1 MNTVKPKLGLAD
13 EPGDANSNTQGVHGS
28 NALVFKC
35 RDTEFDLSSRTHIM
49 GVLNT
54 TPDSFYDGGNYTHID
69 AALKQAEKMIEE
81 GADIID
87 IGGESTRPGSL
98 PVSVEKEL
106 ERVIPV
112 VRGIR
117 KHFDIPLSI
126 DTTKSAVARQ
136 ALDEGAS
143 MVNDISGLRF
153 DPEIADAAHDYG
165 AGIVLAHTTSRPLDM
180 QSNTE
185 YGSLLED
192 IKLSLKNSVNIAE
205 LKGVKP
211 DFIAID
217 PGFGFGKTVEQNLA
231 ILKYLKSFRELD
243 KPILIG
249 TSNKSFIG
257 KVLDA
262 PTGDRTEGTAA
273 TIAVGILNGASII
286 RVHET
291 GYMKRVSQMI
301 DAILNVSCESY

>member
-1 MNTVKPKLGLAD
+1 MRKNAANPTIDLVDDPAAPNLNTHL
-13 EPGDANSNTQGVHGS
+13 
-28 NALVFKC
+28 FKC
-35 RDTEFDLSSRTHIM
+35 RDTEFDLSTKTHIM

-54 TPDSFYDGGNYTHID
+54 TPDSFYDGGNYSQVD
-69 AALKQAEKMIEE
+69 AALKHTEKMIEE

-98 PVSVEKEL
+98 PVSAHEEL
-106 ERVIPV
+106 ERVIPLIKE
-112 VRGIR
+112 IR

-126 DTTKSAVARQ
+126 DTTKSEVALR
-136 ALDEGAS
+136 ALDEGVKI
-143 MVNDISGLRF
+143 VNDISGLTF
-153 DPEIADAAHDYG
+153 DPEIADAVSKYG
-165 AGIVLAHTTSRPLDM
+165 AGLVLSHTSSRPHDM
-180 QSNTE
+180 QSKTS
-185 YGSLLED
+185 YDSLIED
-192 IKLSLKNSVNIAE
+192 IKLPLRISVKLAE
-205 LKGVKP
+205 HKGVRP
-211 DFIAID
+211 RSIVVD

-231 ILKYLKSFRELD
+231 ILKHLNSFIELG

-262 PTGDRTEGTAA
+262 KAGDRIEGTAA
-273 TIAVGILNGASII
+273 TVAVGILNGASII

>member
-1 MNTVKPKLGLAD
+1 MRENAVKQPKLGLSD
-13 EPGDANSNTQGVHGS
+13 ERGALDTNTF
-28 NALVFKC
+28 AFKC

-54 TPDSFYDGGNYTHID
+54 TPDSFYDGGNYTHLD
-69 AALKQAEKMIEE
+69 AALKQAEKMMEE

-117 KHFDIPLSI
+117 KRFDIPLSV
-126 DTTKSAVARQ
+126 DTTKSAVARR

-143 MVNDISGLRF
+143 IVNDISGLRF
-153 DPEIADAAHDYG
+153 DPDIADVAHDYG
-165 AGIVLAHTTSRPLDM
+165 AGIVLTHTTSRPLDM

-185 YGSLLED
+185 YGSLLGD

-205 LKGVKP
+205 LKGVNP
-211 DFIAID
+211 ASIVID

-231 ILKYLKSFRELD
+231 ILKYLKSFLELN

-249 TSNKSFIG
+249 TSNKTFIG

-262 PTGDRTEGTAA
+262 PTGDRIEGTAA
-273 TIAVGILNGASII
+273 TIAIGILNGASII

>member
-1 MNTVKPKLGLAD
+1 MLRENA
-13 EPGDANSNTQGVHGS
+13 ANSKIGLEDETGTSVLNTH
-28 NALVFKC
+28 LFKC
-35 RDTEFDLSSRTHIM
+35 RDTEFDLSLRTHIM

-54 TPDSFYDGGNYTHID
+54 TPDSFYDGGNYSQID
-69 AALKQAEKMIEE
+69 AALKHVEKMIEE

-98 PVSVEKEL
+98 PVSAKEEL

-112 VRGIR
+112 IKEIR
-117 KHFDIPLSI
+117 KRFDIPLSI
-126 DTTKSAVARQ
+126 DTTKSEVALR
-136 ALDEGAS
+136 ALEEGVKI
-143 MVNDISGLRF
+143 VNDISALTF
-153 DPEIADAAHDYG
+153 DPEIADAASKYG
-165 AGIVLAHTTSRPLDM
+165 AGLVLSHTTSRPRDM
-180 QSNTE
+180 QSKTS
-185 YGSLLED
+185 YGSLIED
-192 IKLSLKNSVNIAE
+192 IKLPLRISVKLAE
-205 LKGVKP
+205 HRGVRP
-211 DFIAID
+211 RSIVVD

-231 ILKYLKSFRELD
+231 ILKHLNSFLELG

-262 PTGDRTEGTAA
+262 EAGDRTEGTAA
-273 TIAVGILNGASII
+273 TVAVGILNGASII

-301 DAILNVSCESY
+301 DAILNVSHETY

>member
-1 MNTVKPKLGLAD
+1 MLRENAANPKLSLAD
-13 EPGDANSNTQGVHGS
+13 ETGAPDSQST
-28 NALVFKC
+28 VFKC
-35 RDTEFDLSSRTHIM
+35 RDTEFDLSTRTHIM

-54 TPDSFYDGGNYTHID
+54 TPDSFYDGGNYTHLD
-69 AALKQAEKMIEE
+69 AALKHAEKMIEE

-98 PVSVEKEL
+98 GVSLEL
-106 ERVIPV
+106 ELQRVIPLI
-112 VRGIR
+112 REIR
-117 KHFDIPLSI
+117 KRFDIPLSI

-136 ALDEGAS
+136 ALDEGAKI
-143 MVNDISGLRF
+143 VNDISGLTF
-153 DPEIADAAHDYG
+153 DPEIARVSSEFG
-165 AGIVLAHTTSRPLDM
+165 AGIVLTHTTSRPLDM
-180 QSNTE
+180 QSKTE
-185 YGSLLED
+185 YRSLLED
-192 IKLSLKNSVNIAE
+192 IKQSLKNSVNIAE
-205 LKGVKP
+205 SKGVNP
-211 DFIAID
+211 FSIIVD

-231 ILKYLKSFRELD
+231 ILKYLKSLQELG

-257 KVLDA
+257 KVLDTPA
-262 PTGDRTEGTAA
+262 GERIEGTAA

-301 DAILNVSCESY
+301 DAILNVSYQSY

>member
-1 MNTVKPKLGLAD
+1 
-13 EPGDANSNTQGVHGS
+13 
-28 NALVFKC
+28 
-35 RDTEFDLSSRTHIM
+35 M

-54 TPDSFYDGGNYTHID
+54 TPDSFYDGGNYTHLD
-69 AALKQAEKMIEE
+69 AALKQAEKMMEE

-117 KHFDIPLSI
+117 KRFDIPLSV
-126 DTTKSAVARQ
+126 DTTKSAVARR

-143 MVNDISGLRF
+143 IVNDISGLRF
-153 DPEIADAAHDYG
+153 DPDIADVAHDYG
-165 AGIVLAHTTSRPLDM
+165 AGIVLTHTTSRPLDM

-185 YGSLLED
+185 YGSLLGD

-205 LKGVKP
+205 LKGVNP
-211 DFIAID
+211 ASIVID

-231 ILKYLKSFRELD
+231 ILKYLKSFLELN

-249 TSNKSFIG
+249 TSNKTFIG

-262 PTGDRTEGTAA
+262 PTGDRIEGTAA
-273 TIAVGILNGASII
+273 TIAIGILNGASII